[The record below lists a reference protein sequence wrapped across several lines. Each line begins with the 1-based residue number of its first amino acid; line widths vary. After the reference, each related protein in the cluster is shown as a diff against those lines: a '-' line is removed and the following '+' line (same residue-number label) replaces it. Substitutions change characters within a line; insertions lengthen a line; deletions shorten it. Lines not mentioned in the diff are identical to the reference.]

1 MKNLAK
7 KKKVI
12 LSVVLLTLIIILLG
26 IYLFINK
33 KDNKNVLDNV
43 VVSTITLDINPSIKI
58 ELNKNNQVIN
68 IISLNDDAK
77 DILITNYKGKE
88 IKEIINNITDK
99 LIDKGYAKEE
109 LVILL
114 GVSGSVESEEI
125 KEMLA
130 NKLTEKEISYD
141 IIIPEITDSAIK
153 LAKEYNITE
162 SKASYI
168 EETINKYSELK
179 IEDIKNM
186 SIKDISDKVKELESS
201 KEEEKKEEN
210 TISNN
215 TVAINNNSGGGS
227 GSLSKCD
234 YITVALTNEEA
245 GKKAAG
251 FKGATVGTDSY
262 CDILPPESV
271 IVLAPDGTCAY
282 KVSFKYRTE
291 RCTYYIGVET
301 GNIIGSPSCNP
312 ETVSEGEA
320 QCIIMKNE
328 GITARENLHI
338 SAPTD
343 NGSEYI
349 YNFEDVYGAPDEEGQ
364 RYIYEYRVSKY
375 TGQITKKE
383 KIDILH

>member
-1 MKNLAK
+1 M
-7 KKKVI
+7 I
-12 LSVVLLTLIIILLG
+12 LIILIIIVLLG

-33 KDNKNVLDNV
+33 KDNKSVLDNV

-114 GVSGSVESEEI
+114 GVSGSIESEEI
-125 KEMLA
+125 KEMLV

-141 IIIPEITDSAIK
+141 IKIPEITDSAIK

-179 IEDIKNM
+179 IEDIKDM
-186 SIKDISDKVKELESS
+186 SIKDISNKVKELESS
-201 KEEEKKEEN
+201 QEEDKKEEN
-210 TISNN
+210 T
-215 TVAINNNSGGGS
+215 INNNSGGGS

-234 YITVALTNEEA
+234 YITRALTNEEA
-245 GKKAAG
+245 GKKSSWV
-251 FKGATVGTDSY
+251 K
-262 CDILPPESV
+262 
-271 IVLAPDGTCAY
+271 
-282 KVSFKYRTE
+282 
-291 RCTYYIGVET
+291 RCHCW
-301 GNIIGSPSCNP
+301 NR
-312 ETVSEGEA
+312 
-320 QCIIMKNE
+320 Q
-328 GITARENLHI
+328 L
-338 SAPTD
+338 
-343 NGSEYI
+343 
-349 YNFEDVYGAPDEEGQ
+349 
-364 RYIYEYRVSKY
+364 
-375 TGQITKKE
+375 
-383 KIDILH
+383 L